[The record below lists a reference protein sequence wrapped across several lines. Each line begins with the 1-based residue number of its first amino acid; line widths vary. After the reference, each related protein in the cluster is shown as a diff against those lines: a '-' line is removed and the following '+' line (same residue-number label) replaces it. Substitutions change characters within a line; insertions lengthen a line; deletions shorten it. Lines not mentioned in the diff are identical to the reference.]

1 MDFQEVSV
9 TRFSIWLV
17 AITASLGLAAG
28 QAAKENPKLGYSPC
42 EIQIGASFVGY
53 DSQRAR
59 GLDGYADVAPKGAG
73 LAPSLKFSVDMLP
86 FNLAGLDMSLL
97 FSGSWRF
104 TNDVPLEAGSLDV
117 PADLRHKSQ
126 MSLGALLKVNLGK
139 SLDLGVG
146 IDERQDWMYA
156 KALSADMTDSE
167 DNVWRPWLRAQA
179 RYLFDRGTNLTPF
192 IGVEAA
198 FALAAV
204 ETDSANYYLDYFNN
218 TGQEI
223 RGMGRPLTEGRSPES
238 FTRGHAPL
246 WEVAIVGG
254 VRFGR
259 HCK

>member
-1 MDFQEVSV
+1 V

-42 EIQIGASFVGY
+42 EIQIGASFIGY
-53 DSQRAR
+53 DSQRAA
-59 GLDGYADVAPKGAG
+59 GLGGHADVAPKGNG

-97 FSGSWRF
+97 LSGSWRF

-117 PADLRHKSQ
+117 LADLKHKSQ
-126 MSLGALLKVNLGK
+126 MSVGALLKVNLGK

-156 KALSADMTDSE
+156 KAIANMTDSE
-167 DNVWRPWLRAQA
+167 DNFWRPWLRVQA

-204 ETDSANYYLDYFNN
+204 ETDSTNYYLDYVNN
-218 TGQEI
+218 TGLEI
-223 RGMGRPLTEGRSPES
+223 GGMGRPFGDGKISPES